1 MATEENATTP
11 PSRATFSARAKRV
24 FWFLILV
31 VIWTKVLPHQMIA
44 WLFTIHDER

>member
-1 MATEENATTP
+1 MGNRRKCYHAAEQGH
-11 PSRATFSARAKRV
+11 FSAVAKRV
-24 FWFLILV
+24 CLVLILV